1 MRLRSTILATLSLGA
16 ALWFGCRSPVAP
28 LLRPSGSSD
37 GVDSTC
43 VSEFN
48 TIHAVGDFTDPVWTI
63 GASPSMLKTPGCI
76 WTAVVRFGTAGNH
89 TFKLVTNGTFDN
101 PPDFGWNESE
111 VLRVGVE
118 HEVKRVQGT
127 GTGIVLD
134 IPQPG
139 CYLFTLWEKDL
150 LFRADPTSCATGAIH
165 GRVEFENVAQPPYP
179 RARVQAMLHG
189 AQAGADSSEATDGI
203 FAVTEL
209 AAGTYDVLFKAFGY
223 LDSTV
228 AGVQVGEAAVDVGAV
243 RLRAG
248 CVSAHD
254 SIWVA
259 GQFTT
264 PPFDLSV
271 SPVMRQ
277 VEGCLWQAMVA
288 IPSATTYLFKFV
300 TPPGFDNPN
309 DYGGDESQTLQIDTS
324 YPLREVSGTG
334 TAIKMSFPF
343 PGSFRFVVDEET
355 RTYRVESGDI
365 SGDLAGVLVFEGR
378 TSRPLP
384 VADVDVVAS
393 DSTIAATVRS
403 SSDDGTFRATA
414 LDGGTYTVRIAP
426 PLRAPTHRD
435 TTLAAVTVAS
445 GTTNVG
451 QILLQAASGGLA
463 GTVGFSDIA
472 AAPFPVATVE
482 VRRAGVLA
490 ESLATTT
497 ASSAFAGIGLKSGSY
512 DVTIAAT
519 GYIDTTFAFAVGAG
533 VDSVRGVTLLA
544 LVCPGYP
551 TITKIQLGGREVN
564 SADTT
569 FTWNLGKAP
578 EMEHVEPCLWQ
589 VSVAAPNI
597 ADYKIKFICNS
608 DFGGD
613 PPDFGGDDT
622 TVIPADSVAS
632 VLPVSV
638 VSVTQAIRIH
648 IASAGVYR
656 FRLDLAAMSF
666 SYTRTSDLPPG
677 SARLAGRKA
686 RRGDPRRH

>member
-1 MRLRSTILATLSLGA
+1 
-16 ALWFGCRSPVAP
+16 
-28 LLRPSGSSD
+28 
-37 GVDSTC
+37 
-43 VSEFN
+43 
-48 TIHAVGDFTDPVWTI
+48 
-63 GASPSMLKTPGCI
+63 MLKTPGCI
-76 WTAVVRFGTAGNH
+76 WTAVVRFETAGSH
-89 TFKLVTNGTFDN
+89 TFKLVTNGAFDN
-101 PPDFGWNESE
+101 PPDFGWNEGE

-118 HEVKRVQGT
+118 HEVQRVSGT

-134 IPQPG
+134 IPQVG

-150 LFRADPTSCATGAIH
+150 LFRADPASCATGAVR

-179 RARVQAMLHG
+179 RARVQALLRG
-189 AQAGADSSEATDGI
+189 APVGSDSSEAADGSFEI
-203 FAVTEL
+203 TGL
-209 AAGTYDVLFKAFGY
+209 AAGTYDILYKSFGY

-254 SIWVA
+254 SILVA
-259 GQFTT
+259 GQFTN

-277 VEGCLWQAMVA
+277 VEGCLWEAPVA
-288 IPSATTYLFKFV
+288 VPAAATYLFKFV
-300 TPPGFDNPN
+300 TPPGFDNPT

-324 YPLREVSGTG
+324 YPLQEVSGTG

-343 PGSFRFVVDEET
+343 PGNFRFVVDERS

-384 VADVDVVAS
+384 VADVVVVAS
-393 DSTIAATVRS
+393 DSTTAVAVRS
-403 SSDDGTFRATA
+403 SSDDGSFRAAA
-414 LDGGTYTVRIAP
+414 LDAGIYTVRIAP

-435 TTLAAVTVAS
+435 TTLAPVTVAG

-451 QILLQAASGGLA
+451 QVLLRAATGGLA
-463 GTVGFSDIA
+463 GAVGFSDVA

-482 VRRAGVLA
+482 VRRAGALA
-490 ESLATTT
+490 DSLVTTT
-497 ASSAFAGIGLKSGSY
+497 ASNAFTGTGMKSGTY
-512 DVTIAAT
+512 EVTVAAT

-533 VDSVRGVTLLA
+533 VDSVRGVTLRA

-551 TITKIQLGGREVN
+551 AIARMQLGGREIN
-564 SADTT
+564 GNPEDLT
-569 FTWNLGKAP
+569 FSWNLGRAP
-578 EMEHVEPCLWQ
+578 DAEHVEPCVWQ
-589 VSVAAPNI
+589 AAVAAPNV
-597 ADYKIKFICNS
+597 ADYRIKFICNG

-622 TVIPADSVAS
+622 TIVPVDSAYTVIP
-632 VLPVSV
+632 VSAPGT
-638 VSVTQAIRIH
+638 TQAIRVR

-666 SYTRTSDLPPG
+666 TYTRTGDLPPG
-677 SARLAGRKA
+677 FRRIAARKLRRAG
-686 RRGDPRRH
+686 PRRD